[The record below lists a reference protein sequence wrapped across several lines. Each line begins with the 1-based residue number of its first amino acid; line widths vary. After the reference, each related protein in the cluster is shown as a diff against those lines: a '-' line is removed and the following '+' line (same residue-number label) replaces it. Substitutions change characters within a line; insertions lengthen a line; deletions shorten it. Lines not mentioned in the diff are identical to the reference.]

1 MGWGLARRAAGGERA
16 GARRPPSTYPAQMTP
31 PHTPEQAAAPDAA
44 ARRWT
49 PVALGDVPPPRGAYS
64 PAVRAG
70 DVVYVSGQVPR
81 DLRTGALVGECDVRA
96 QTRQTLA
103 NLRLVLAA
111 AGCEMADV
119 VSVAVHL
126 ADADDWGAFD
136 AVYREAFR
144 PPFPTR
150 TAVGA
155 ALRGVLVEVTAVA
168 YAPLAS
174 APRA

>member
-1 MGWGLARRAAGGERA
+1 
-16 GARRPPSTYPAQMTP
+16 MTP
-31 PHTPEQAAAPDAA
+31 PHSPEQAAPAPESRDASPPAPDA

-49 PVALGDVPPPRGAYS
+49 PVTLPDAPPPKGAYS

-70 DVVYVSGQVPR
+70 DFVYVSGQVPR
-81 DLRTGALVGECDVRA
+81 DPRTGALVGDGDVRA

-103 NLRLVLAA
+103 NLRAVLAA
-111 AGCEMADV
+111 AGCALEDV

-136 AVYREAFR
+136 AAYRETFQA
-144 PPFPTR
+144 PFPTR
-150 TAVGA
+150 TVVGA

-168 YAPLAS
+168 YAPAGA
-174 APRA
+174 APKR

>member
-1 MGWGLARRAAGGERA
+1 
-16 GARRPPSTYPAQMTP
+16 MTP
-31 PHTPEQAAAPDAA
+31 AHTPEQAAPAAPAP
-44 ARRWT
+44 RRWT
-49 PVALGDVPPPRGAYS
+49 PVTLGDDADGAPVPPPKGAYS

-70 DVVYVSGQVPR
+70 DFVYVSGQVPR
-81 DLRTGALVGECDVRA
+81 DPRTGALVGEGDVAA

-103 NLRLVLAA
+103 NLSAVLAA
-111 AGCEMADV
+111 AGCALTDV

-136 AVYREAFR
+136 AVYRETFR

-150 TAVGA
+150 TVVGA

-168 YAPLAS
+168 YAPA
-174 APRA
+174 APAP